1 MAVNVTI
8 ESQKYLWNNCSLTW
22 GNLPKPWSDATKANV
37 TADVGE
43 NIILAEHQANSVLKP
58 FGERLSMVELLAK
71 SSKAKLEEDF
81 VFEERCR
88 SKSDFNRFF
97 NNSVGFTDKSAEQ
110 AMFRRLFSESIKATE
125 SPNFR
130 SKFKREVRETIKV
143 AENYWDNIAFGLRIL
158 EQFIVD
164 DDKKVNFIK
173 PLQDYIFFKDNTQK
187 LPVVNNAEVF
197 SIGDVFSRKAKFF
210 VWFVEDAS
218 VTDEY
223 SDDVKYSRILDE
235 HFDINDNETHKSKF
249 RPLLVEFLGIQ
260 ETYTDNISFNIHILE
275 NLAMSDVL
283 SKCPVVDF
291 DEQCNIIDGESNNI
305 KPVFQESIN
314 VVEFIKTFRPI
325 VRKFYESFGIEETPI
340 NSVKTLM
347 REYFGMRDDII
358 RACEGVLSDIII
370 KSAPMTFDEFMDAID
385 SPPLYNK
392 FVDFKVGEYEYKKAI
407 VKLKLS
413 TTARESM
420 PSIIGCVMHVDIPDT
435 IDKGT
440 AKIVDVVSPTKV
452 YFNRHYYNP
461 PEVVVN
467 LKGGNTVAGYVIPNI
482 VSVDGIDETGRYFE
496 VELLDVNKNRVA
508 GTISWTSTGY

>member
-22 GNLPKPWSDATKANV
+22 GNLPKPWSDATKANA

-43 NIILAEHQANSVLKP
+43 DFDFVDGRSIKFTQRKNEMFGLAEL
-58 FGERLSMVELLAK
+58 LSK

-81 VFEERCR
+81 VFEERYR
-88 SKSDFNRFF
+88 SHSDFNRVF
-97 NNSVGFTDKSAEQ
+97 NDSVGFADKSTEQ

-130 SKFKREVRETIKV
+130 SKFKRDVREAIKV

-173 PLQDYIFFKDNTQK
+173 PLQDYIFFKDNAQK
-187 LPVVNNAEVF
+187 FPTVNNGEVF
-197 SIGDVFSRKAKFF
+197 SIGDTFSRKANFL

-218 VTDEY
+218 ITDEY
-223 SDDVKYSRILDE
+223 SDGVKYSRTLDE
-235 HFDINDNETHKSKF
+235 QFSLEEKETHKSKF

-260 ETYTDNISFNIHILE
+260 ETYTDNISFNVHILE
-275 NLAMSDVL
+275 NLVMSDAL
-283 SKCPVVDF
+283 SNCP
-291 DEQCNIIDGESNNI
+291 IIDFNEQFKVTDKEWNHS
-305 KPVFQESIN
+305 KSVSVEALS
-314 VVEFIKTFRPI
+314 VAEFIKTYRPI
-325 VRKFYESFGIEETPI
+325 VRKFYESFGIDDVLL
-340 NSVKTLM
+340 NNVKAFKK
-347 REYFGMRDDII
+347 EYFSMRDDII
-358 RACEGVLSDIII
+358 KACGGVLSDIII
-370 KSAPMTFDEFMDAID
+370 KSTPMSFDDFVEAID

-392 FVDFKVGEYEYKKAI
+392 FVDFKVGEYEYEKAI

-467 LKGGNTVAGYVIPNI
+467 LKSGNTVAGYVIPNI